1 MKQNK
6 KQWGNPPLF
15 FAHPLPEIKID
26 GEFSPTPISKRSL
39 LAVEMSSRISKVFD
53 VKNGKLKTVNIAPI
67 TDEQEQ
73 LIINAGDTYFKKYS
87 NAIHMR
93 INKKNIIPMFYLFNT
108 DMAKPLKEVEHK
120 NWNDDDVDVLSALMS
135 GFVSFA
141 GSGEKQIKKVFKE
154 RLNHP
159 LIKGNH
165 SRTTVIHWALQTA
178 LGFMQVA
185 KLSPWLVMPEGQ
197 SYSFA
202 DIDFDFA
209 YFEDTNGVID
219 MTFKQGRNS
228 IDAGKQVIEEL
239 GDPTP
244 PK

>member
-1 MKQNK
+1 
-6 KQWGNPPLF
+6 
-15 FAHPLPEIKID
+15 
-26 GEFSPTPISKRSL
+26 
-39 LAVEMSSRISKVFD
+39 MSFRVSKVFD
-53 VKNGKLKTVNIAPI
+53 IKNGKVKSTDISPI

-73 LIINAGDTYFKKYS
+73 IIINAGDTYFKKYS

-108 DMAKPLKEVEHK
+108 DMAKPLKEAEHK
-120 NWNDDDVDVLSALMS
+120 NWNDADVDVFSALMS

-141 GSGEKQIKKVFKE
+141 DSGEKQIKKVFKE
-154 RLNHP
+154 RLSHP
-159 LIKGNH
+159 LIKGDSN
-165 SRTTVIHWALQTA
+165 RTTVVHWALQTA

-185 KLSPWLVMPEGQ
+185 KVSPWLVMPQDE

-228 IDAGKQVIEEL
+228 IQCGKKVIEEL